1 MSRDQNHLHRE
12 IDEYMADRAEP
23 PPPED
28 IDDDW
33 DMYEWGDEIYE
44 AGNLPELHE
53 VRLRDVLDAA
63 SMYDDWID
71 ECFRRLNVPAD
82 ILAASVEGNTL

>member
-12 IDEYMADRAEP
+12 IDEYMADRA
-23 PPPED
+23 
-28 IDDDW
+28 
-33 DMYEWGDEIYE
+33 DEIYE